1 MSVAVETPPTDQP
14 GKLRRGRWIE
24 HWDPENEEFWERT
37 GKTVARRNLIF
48 SIFAEHLG
56 FSIWV
61 LWSVVVLNLSNAGFG
76 GGTPFSPSE
85 LFLLTALPNL
95 VGSALRI
102 PYTFA
107 VPKFGGR
114 LWTVIS
120 AALLLIPTAALAA
133 MVHFDYVRNQS
144 HDTQFT
150 IMLVI
155 AALAGFG
162 GGNFSSSMANI
173 SFFYP
178 EKRKGLALGLNAAG
192 GNLGVAVVQLLT
204 PLVIIVGVP
213 FAIAKNPVHPVHLAY
228 AGLMWMPFI
237 IAAMVAAWF
246 YMDSLTMAK
255 ADSRSYLS
263 CLRQPQTWIMSILY
277 IGTFGSFIGFSFAL
291 PLVIKLTF
299 PEFLAQNPFIGTY
312 LAGLGFL
319 GALIGSVTRPFG
331 GWLSDRIGGARV
343 TLWVFVAM
351 AAFTLLAMYGVNQR
365 SFAVFFGSYMVIFAL
380 SGAGNGSTYRMIP
393 VIFGALGRKEI
404 ADKGADPAAT
414 TLRFKR
420 EAAAVIGIAGAIG
433 AFGGFLIQQVFR
445 LASVPVG
452 AAVSSAKSIED
463 KAAAA
468 VANADWSTSALG
480 IFIVGY
486 VVFAAMTWFFYL
498 RKTTE
503 SARVP
508 SLAYAGV

>member
-1 MSVAVETPPTDQP
+1 MSLAVESPPTGQP
-14 GKLRRGRWIE
+14 KRRKGRWID
-24 HWDPENEEFWERT
+24 HWEPENEEFWEKT
-37 GKTVARRNLIF
+37 GKPIARRNLIF

-76 GGTPFSPSE
+76 GGTPFTPSE
-85 LFLLTALPNL
+85 LFWLTALPNL

-114 LWTVIS
+114 VWTAIS
-120 AALLLIPTAALAA
+120 AALLLVPTTALAA
-133 MVHFDYVRNQS
+133 MVHFDFVRSQS

-155 AALAGFG
+155 SALAGVG

-192 GNLGVAVVQLLT
+192 GNLGVAVVQLIT
-204 PLVIIVGVP
+204 PLVVIIGVP
-213 FAIAKNPVHPVHLAY
+213 YAIAKNPVHPVHLAY

-237 IAAMVAAWF
+237 IAAVVGAWF
-246 YMDSLTMAK
+246 WMDSLTMAK
-255 ADSRSYLS
+255 SDTKSYLT
-263 CLRQPQTWIMSILY
+263 CLSQGQTWIVSILY
-277 IGTFGSFIGFSFAL
+277 IGSFGSFIGFSFAL
-291 PLVIKLTF
+291 PLVIRLTF

-319 GALIGSVTRPFG
+319 GALIGSFSRPFG
-331 GWLSDRIGGARV
+331 GWIADKIGGAKV
-343 TLWVFVAM
+343 TLWVFISM

-365 SFAVFFGSYMVIFAL
+365 SFAIFFASYMVIFAL
-380 SGAGNGSTYRMIP
+380 SGAGNGSIYRMIP
-393 VIFGALGRKEI
+393 VIFGELGRKE
-404 ADKGADPAAT
+404 AAT
-414 TLRFKR
+414 GAITRDEATLKFKR
-420 EAAAVIGIAGAIG
+420 MAAAVIGIAGAIG
-433 AFGGFLIQQVFR
+433 SFGGFLIQQIFR
-445 LASVPVG
+445 IASVPVG
-452 AAVSSAKSIED
+452 SAVNSAKTVEA

-468 VANADWSTSALG
+468 AEHATWSTSALG
-480 IFIVGY
+480 VFIVGY
-486 VVFAAMTWFFYL
+486 VIFAGMTWFFYL

-503 SARVP
+503 TSRFP
-508 SLAYAGV
+508 SLAHAGV